1 MTVIVS
7 RQKEILR
14 MAGEPYRVTCNGVNM
29 IHLGLALA
37 TFDVC

>member
-1 MTVIVS
+1 
-7 RQKEILR
+7 

-37 TFDVC
+37 TFDVYTLKVENGS